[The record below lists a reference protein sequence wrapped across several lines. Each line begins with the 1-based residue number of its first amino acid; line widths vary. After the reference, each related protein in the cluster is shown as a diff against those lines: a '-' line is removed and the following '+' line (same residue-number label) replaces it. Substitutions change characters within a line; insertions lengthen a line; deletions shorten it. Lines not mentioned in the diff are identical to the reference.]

1 MRLDWDNEID
11 VDGETFSI
19 ASEYDDIGEP
29 WEWEAQFEA
38 NVVSSWTR
46 RSKNPGELILN
57 RDRESYRYFDFA
69 LAVKELKKDGTP
81 GKEAARIAREIF
93 DRWEGW
99 CNDRWHYISL
109 FVAPQD
115 ENGDPIED
123 KLASLGGIEDDGN
136 YWKECAEELAREII
150 EQRKL
155 ETQEREFALS
165 LGIRTVN

>member
-1 MRLDWDNEID
+1 MQLDWNDEIE

-19 ASEYDDIGEP
+19 ATEYDDIGEP
-29 WEWEAQFEA
+29 WKWEAQFDKD
-38 NVVSSWTR
+38 VVSGWTR
-46 RSKNPGELILN
+46 RSKNPGELVLS

-69 LAVKELKKDGTP
+69 AAVKELRKSST

-99 CNDRWHYISL
+99 CNDRWHYIVL

-115 ENGDPIED
+115 AEGNPIID
-123 KLASLGGIEDDGN
+123 KLQSLGGIEDDGN

-150 EQRKL
+150 AERKH

-165 LGIRTVN
+165 LGIRTVS